1 MRRRRRAGRTTA
13 IVLVLLV
20 LLVLTVV
27 AAIVIAPI
35 LLTRPVPA
43 RIGDPPSDLHAVN
56 VAFRSAS
63 GATVRGWWCRVADGG
78 RAVLLLPGVR
88 ANRLSMIERARF
100 LRRAGYSVLLI
111 DLQATGESSGDAIT
125 FGWRERF
132 DVLAA
137 AGFLRTVQHERRIAI
152 IGSSLGGAAALLA
165 TPPLRVDALIV
176 EAVYPTIEAA
186 TTNRLTRRLG
196 PLGSLLVR
204 PFLAQLRPR
213 LGVTAGELRPI
224 DHIAAITCPLFI
236 ISGSDDR
243 YTTAGDTRALAA
255 RAHAPLLWLVPRAG
269 HVDLHRAALAE
280 YERRVLAF
288 LEGSLN
294 HGESGGR
301 GDRGP
306 TPRSQPATILERGS
320 RNCRFCMFVRG
331 TNIQKRLRQLCA
343 RRGGNTDRNRPRM
356 ARSASATSTS
366 AISRKATE
374 RCPTRA
380 CRPLPIGRVLAV
392 GPIFARA
399 ASTGWFDRFR
409 LVQTYSSSRDRSGK
423 VRLVQEQVGFREGE
437 VFGAEKLACPMRH
450 LQLDKPLV
458 VT

>member
-1 MRRRRRAGRTTA
+1 MIRSSETRVRHRRRVGRIAA
-13 IVLVLLV
+13 IVLALLA
-20 LLVLTVV
+20 LTVV
-27 AAIVIAPI
+27 AAILIAPI

-43 RIGDPPSDLHAVN
+43 IIGDPPPDLHAVN

-111 DLQATGESSGDAIT
+111 DLQATGESHGDAIT

-137 AGFLRTVQHERRIAI
+137 AGFLRSVQHERRIAI

-196 PLGSLLVR
+196 PFGPLFVP

-213 LGVTAGELRPI
+213 LGVTAGQLRPI
-224 DHIAAITCPLFI
+224 DHVAAVTCPLFI

-243 YTTAGDTRALAA
+243 YTTAADTRSLAA
-255 RAHAPLLWLVPRAG
+255 RAHVPLLWLVPRAG
-269 HVDLHRAALAE
+269 HVNLHRAATAE

-288 LEGSLN
+288 LDGSLN
-294 HGESGGR
+294 
-301 GDRGP
+301 
-306 TPRSQPATILERGS
+306 
-320 RNCRFCMFVRG
+320 
-331 TNIQKRLRQLCA
+331 
-343 RRGGNTDRNRPRM
+343 
-356 ARSASATSTS
+356 
-366 AISRKATE
+366 
-374 RCPTRA
+374 
-380 CRPLPIGRVLAV
+380 
-392 GPIFARA
+392 
-399 ASTGWFDRFR
+399 
-409 LVQTYSSSRDRSGK
+409 
-423 VRLVQEQVGFREGE
+423 
-437 VFGAEKLACPMRH
+437 
-450 LQLDKPLV
+450 
-458 VT
+458 